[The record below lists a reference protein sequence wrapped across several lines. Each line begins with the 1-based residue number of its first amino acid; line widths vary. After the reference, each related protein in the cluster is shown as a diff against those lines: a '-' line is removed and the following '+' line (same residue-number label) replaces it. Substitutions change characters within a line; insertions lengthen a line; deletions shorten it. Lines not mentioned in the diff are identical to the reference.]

1 MAKPLKIVLF
11 VIGGFVLLVIAA
23 LVAAALLFDPNA
35 YRGQIESK
43 VHEETGRAFALGD
56 IKLSVF
62 PWLSVQ
68 LADARLGNAAGFGEQ
83 PFAEID
89 QVKVGVKLMPLLLD
103 RQVQVDT
110 VTLAGLHVNL
120 AKNKAGVSNWQDLI
134 DLQKNKPKEP
144 EKPENEAESP
154 FSLDNIDIGGVTI
167 SDGAIVYDDAQ
178 AGKHYELQ
186 KLDLDTGSL
195 NARDPFDVD
204 LSATVISRAP
214 AAQIDIALG
223 GTIKPDFA
231 AQKLDTDGLKL
242 TIKGK
247 AADLD
252 IDTTMRTRLVADLA
266 AQVFNLDA
274 LTLDAGI
281 SGKAI
286 PNGKQTVT
294 FSGDVAYNGKQ
305 GAFSLQHGK
314 LQAADLTLTTQIAGS
329 GLNGDAPKFS
339 GPIDV
344 APFNPR
350 KLLET
355 FGVKLNTADPKAL
368 SEASLKAQL
377 AGTFSSANLQNLAI
391 TLDQTHVTGN
401 VTVKDFAT
409 QAVAF
414 ALKIDGIDADRY
426 LPPKSK
432 EDGKVETQSGETRNI
447 NDVELPVDALDKL
460 NAEGTVDLASLKIDG
475 LKLSDIRVKLGGRGA
490 QAKTQD
496 LSAKLYGGSVS
507 LSHRYTPG
515 ATPTFALKTQL
526 SSFQAAPFLLDFTGK
541 DSVSGT
547 ADASADISARGKTV
561 GALRRSLAG
570 HIAASAKNGAVK
582 GFNLGAL
589 IRKAQAA
596 IAGNANYTEDSTP
609 ETDFATISVSGT
621 LSNGVLHSDDLSAAS
636 PLFRVGGSGDINLVD
651 ETINYT
657 AKPSIVETSKGQG
670 GKDLSSLNGVTIPI
684 RLSGSLWKPKYK
696 IDIADA
702 VREKAKAEV
711 KQQLDEHKD
720 EIKQKLNDKLG
731 ELLFG
736 KQKKPKEAPAEPSAE
751 QPAGPAATTE
761 PAEPQTS
768 P

>member
-1 MAKPLKIVLF
+1 MAKPLKIVLL
-11 VIGGFVLLVIAA
+11 VIGGVVLLVVAA
-23 LVAAALLFDPNA
+23 LVAVVMLFDPND
-35 YRGQIESK
+35 YRGQIQDK
-43 VHEETGRAFALGD
+43 VHEETGREFTLGD

-68 LADARLGNAAGFGEQ
+68 LSDARLGNAADFGDQ
-83 PFAEID
+83 PFAEIQ
-89 QVKVGVKLMPLLLD
+89 QVKVGVKLLPLLFD
-103 RQVQVDT
+103 QQVQVDT
-110 VTLAGLHVNL
+110 VKLDGLHLNL
-120 AKNKAGVSNWQDLI
+120 AKNKAGVANWQDLL
-134 DLQKNKPKEP
+134 DHQKSKPKEEP
-144 EKPENEAESP
+144 KTKAESQ
-154 FSLDNIDIGGVTI
+154 FSLDSIDIGGVTI
-167 SDGAIVYDDAQ
+167 ADSAVVYDDAQ

-186 KLDLDTGSL
+186 KLRLKTGSL

-204 LSATVISRAP
+204 LSTTVISKVP
-214 AAQIDIALG
+214 AAQVDIALG

-231 AQKLDTDGLKL
+231 THKLDTDGLKL
-242 TIKGK
+242 DTDGLKLSIKGK

-252 IDTTMRTRLVADLA
+252 IDTTLRTQLVADLA
-266 AQVFNLDA
+266 AQVFNLNA
-274 LTLDAGI
+274 LTLDASF
-281 SGKAI
+281 SGKSL
-286 PNGKQTVT
+286 PNGKQSVK
-294 FSGDVAYNGKQ
+294 FGGDVAYNAKQ
-305 GAFSLQHGK
+305 GAFSLSNGK
-314 LQAADLTLTTQIAGS
+314 LQAVDLTLTTQLSGS
-329 GLNGDAPKFS
+329 GLNSETPKFS
-339 GPIDV
+339 GPITI
-344 APFNPR
+344 APFSPR
-350 KLLET
+350 KLLEA

-377 AGTFSSANLQNLAI
+377 DGTFSSANLQNLTI
-391 TLDQTHVTGN
+391 TLDQTQIKGN
-401 VTVKDFAT
+401 VAVKDFAT
-409 QAVAF
+409 QAIAF
-414 ALKIDGIDADRY
+414 ALQIDGIDADRY

-432 EDGKVETQSGETRNI
+432 EKGKVETQSGEKKNI
-447 NDVELPVDALDKL
+447 NDVTLPVDALNKL

-475 LKLSDIRVKLGGRGA
+475 LKLSDIRLKLGGHGA

-515 ATPTFALKTQL
+515 ATPSFALKTQL

-547 ADASADISARGKTV
+547 ADASADITARGTTV
-561 GALRRSLAG
+561 GALRRSLDG
-570 HIAASAKNGAVK
+570 RIAASAKNGAVK

-596 IAGNANYTEDSTP
+596 IAGNANYTESSAQ

-621 LSNGVLHSDDLSAAS
+621 LNNGVLHSDDLSAAS

-670 GKDLSSLNGVTIPI
+670 GKDLSSLGGVTVPI

-696 IDIADA
+696 IDLAAA
-702 VREKAKAEV
+702 VREQAKEQV

-731 ELLFG
+731 DLLFG
-736 KQKKPKEAPAEPSAE
+736 KKKKQKDEQSAE
-751 QPAGPAATTE
+751 QPA
-761 PAEPQTS
+761 EPQNA